1 MENLYLQ
8 YNKLTTIGAGLLQNV
23 NLVFIALHNN
33 QIKRVEGIKHLSKLA
48 FLDISNNLI
57 EDISDVKEFPNENLM
72 ILKMQGN
79 PVTDYRKKM
88 VLHLPKLQELDR
100 IKVVEAERLTYR
112 GILKI
117 DVVKLIEQ
125 YRIERQDSDA
135 KERMERDLYLDFMQD
150 KGEEA

>member
-8 YNKLTTIGAGLLQNV
+8 HNKLTTIGPGLLQNV

-33 QIKRVEGIKHLSKLA
+33 QIKRVEGISHLHKLA
-48 FLDISNNLI
+48 FLDISHNLI
-57 EDISDVKEFPNENLM
+57 EEIPDVKEFPSDNLM

-79 PVTDYRKKM
+79 PVTDYRKRM

-100 IKVVEAERLTYR
+100 VKVVEAERLTYR
-112 GILKI
+112 GLIKI
-117 DVVKLIEQ
+117 DVVKLIEG
-125 YRIERQDSDA
+125 YRIERQDMDA

-150 KGEEA
+150 KGEES